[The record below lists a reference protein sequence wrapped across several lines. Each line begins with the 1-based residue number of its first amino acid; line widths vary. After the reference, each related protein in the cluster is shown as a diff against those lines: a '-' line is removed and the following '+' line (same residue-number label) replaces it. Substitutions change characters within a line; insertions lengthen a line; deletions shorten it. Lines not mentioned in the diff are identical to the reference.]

1 VRALG
6 ITYQPPKGETMTQYL
21 ETIYL
26 AVKTLICF
34 AGYVASI
41 FIGEP
46 SETLGLVTALS
57 AGSCALF
64 ALIQTDWS

>member
-1 VRALG
+1 MSNY
-6 ITYQPPKGETMTQYL
+6 I
-21 ETIYL
+21 ETIYFG
-26 AVKTLICF
+26 VKTLICF

-41 FIGEP
+41 LIGQP

-64 ALIQTDWS
+64 AFFQINWD

>member
-1 VRALG
+1 MSNY
-6 ITYQPPKGETMTQYL
+6 I
-21 ETIYL
+21 ETIYF

-41 FIGEP
+41 LIGQP
-46 SETLGLVTALS
+46 SETLGIVSALS

-64 ALIQTDWS
+64 ALIQTYWS

>member
-1 VRALG
+1 M
-6 ITYQPPKGETMTQYL
+6 IQYL

-41 FIGEP
+41 LIGEP

>member
-1 VRALG
+1 MSNY
-6 ITYQPPKGETMTQYL
+6 I
-21 ETIYL
+21 ETIYFG
-26 AVKTLICF
+26 VKTLICF

-41 FIGEP
+41 LIGQP

-64 ALIQTDWS
+64 AFFQTNWE